1 MLPNLNMPEFKA
13 ELPSN
18 GKQVFFRPFLVKEEK
33 SLLIALEGGD
43 TEEIENTILNT
54 LANCVKLNE
63 EEILN
68 LPVIDIEYLFL
79 QLRCKSVDNVVKLSV
94 SHQENA
100 NCDHKTQYDLDLN
113 KVETVKDP
121 NHSNKI
127 MLNDNVGVTMKYPT
141 LKVARQIEAASGSSI
156 TSIFDTVASSID
168 LVFDEE
174 NVYDTFTHDEAIN
187 FLENLDKV
195 QFGKIVDFF
204 NTAPALEYEIN
215 YVCEKCNNP
224 EKIKLRGLQN
234 FFG

>member
-18 GKQVFFRPFLVKEEK
+18 GEQVFFRPFLVKEEK

-43 TEEIENTILNT
+43 KEEIENTVLNT
-54 LANCVKLNE
+54 LASCVKLE
-63 EEILN
+63 HDKILN
-68 LPVIDIEYLFL
+68 LPIIDVEYLFL
-79 QLRCKSVDNVVKLSV
+79 QLRCKSVDNVVKLSL
-94 SHQENA
+94 SHQN
-100 NCDHKTQYDLDLN
+100 NLDCDHKTQYDLDLN
-113 KVETVKDP
+113 KVEVVKDP

-127 MLNDNVGVTMKYPT
+127 MLNDKIGVTMKYPT
-141 LKVARQIEAASGSSI
+141 LKVARQIEASAGSSI
-156 TSIFDTVASSID
+156 ASIFDTVASSID

-174 NVYDTFTHDEAIN
+174 NVYDTFTHNEVVE

-204 NTAPALEYEIN
+204 NTAPALEYEIS
-215 YVCEKCNNP
+215 YVCEKCNTP